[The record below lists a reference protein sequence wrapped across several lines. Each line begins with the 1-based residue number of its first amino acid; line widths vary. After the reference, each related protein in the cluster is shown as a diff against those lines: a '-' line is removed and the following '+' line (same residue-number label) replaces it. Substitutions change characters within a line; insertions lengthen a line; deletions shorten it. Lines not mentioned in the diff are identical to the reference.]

1 MKIIKHILLVLL
13 SILYLDLQCQ
23 TNTEIESSRIYDL
36 SIIQVF
42 PDSFPY
48 VDVLF
53 QARDQN
59 ERPLWG
65 IDKSDISVA
74 ENGMPSEVIDL
85 INLSESQIIDIA
97 VVLDHSGSMSRPSV
111 PDSLLR
117 LAQWNRQLFDSLI
130 LLPKPIDF
138 AKEGV
143 LSFIQSGSLL
153 QDSIIFVGFSS
164 FIDSIVG
171 PTQNVE
177 LLRKKINSMEADGG
191 TRFYDA
197 LESTLIKMK
206 DKPNQKAAI
215 VALTDGQDNGS
226 SKSVE
231 EVIIRSKEME
241 IPIYIIGLGNVQD
254 STLIHLATSTNGLY
268 YKTDNPSQLEEIY
281 LNISR
286 QLKSVYQLRYRSTI
300 TGFTDGQETLSFSF
314 TSDTLEFSNPDT
326 RLTLPAEVVSY
337 IHEQEEA
344 RLKPIAQRNI
354 MFGGAAVGLA
364 ILGLTSF
371 MLYNRKKKK
380 KKLKIKT
387 AYPNPFRDNLHLEI
401 ESDSMGAEAFIYV
414 FNGQGQKVAEERISA
429 LNNEFVI
436 DLSALPK
443 GTYILKAQNSVGQSD
458 STRVIKQ

>member
-1 MKIIKHILLVLL
+1 MKIIKHLLLVLL
-13 SILYLDLQCQ
+13 SILYLDLQGQ
-23 TNTEIESSRIYDL
+23 TNTEIESSSIYDL
-36 SIIQVF
+36 SIIRVF

-65 IDKSDISVA
+65 IDKRDIRVA

-97 VVLDHSGSMSRPSV
+97 VVLDHSGSMSRPSI

-117 LAQWNRQLFDSLI
+117 LAQWNRPLFDSLI

-143 LSFIQSGSLL
+143 LSFIQSGSLQ
-153 QDSIIFVGFSS
+153 QDSIIIIGFSS
-164 FIDSIVG
+164 FTDSIVG

-177 LLRKKINSMEADGG
+177 ILRKKINSMEADGG
-191 TRFYDA
+191 TRFYDT
-197 LESTLIKMK
+197 LEATLIKLK

-215 VALTDGQDNGS
+215 VALTDGQDNES
-226 SKSVE
+226 TKSVE
-231 EVIIRSKEME
+231 DVIRLSNEME

-254 STLIHLATSTNGLY
+254 STLLHLATSTNGLY

-326 RLTLPAEVVSY
+326 RLTLPAEVISY

-344 RLKPIAQRNI
+344 RLKPIAQRNF
-354 MFGGAAVGLA
+354 MLGGAAVGLA

-371 MLYNRKKKK
+371 MLYNRKKNKK
-380 KKLKIKT
+380 RLKIKT
-387 AYPNPFRDNLHLEI
+387 AYPNPFRDRLHLEI
-401 ESDSMGAEAFIYV
+401 ESDLMGSEAIIHL
-414 FNGQGQKVAEERISA
+414 FNKQGQKVFEERVSA
-429 LNNEFVI
+429 LSKELVI
-436 DLSALPK
+436 ELSALPK
-443 GTYILKAQNSVGQSD
+443 GTYILKAQNSAGQSD